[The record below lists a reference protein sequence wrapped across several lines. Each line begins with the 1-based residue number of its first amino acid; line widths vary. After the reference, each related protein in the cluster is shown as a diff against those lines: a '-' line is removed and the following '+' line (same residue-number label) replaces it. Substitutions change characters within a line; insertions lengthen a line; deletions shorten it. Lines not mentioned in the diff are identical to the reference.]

1 MTISDLEG
9 LISEPKL
16 VVIFL
21 RSEYA
26 YTLKVNEK
34 SDVYSFG
41 VVLMELVTGRRPVEP
56 EFGDRDI
63 VRWVSSKL
71 EKGDDLLEVFDSRV
85 GAQHHPNMAK
95 MFKVATACTQPL
107 PRMRPT
113 MREVVDRL
121 LEIHPPQIYKQSSLP
136 QNINLQGSRSTV
148 EFVHEEEIDGYL

>member
-1 MTISDLEG
+1 MTLSDLEG
-9 LISEPKL
+9 LISGPKL

-21 RSEYA
+21 LSEYA

-63 VRWVSSKL
+63 VRWASSKL
-71 EKGDDLLEVFDSRV
+71 EKGDDLLEFFDSRV
-85 GAQHHPNMAK
+85 GAQHHPDMAK

-148 EFVHEEEIDGYL
+148 EFVQEEEIDG

>member
-1 MTISDLEG
+1 MC
-9 LISEPKL
+9 
-16 VVIFL
+16 
-21 RSEYA
+21 SEYA

-56 EFGDRDI
+56 EFGDGDL
-63 VRWVSSKL
+63 VRWASSKL
-71 EKGDDLLEVFDSRV
+71 DKGDDLLGIFDSRV
-85 GAQHHPNMAK
+85 GAQHHPHMAK

-121 LEIHPPQIYKQSSLP
+121 LEIHPTQIYKQSSLP
-136 QNINLQGSRSTV
+136 QKIDSEGRRSTV
-148 EFVHEEEIDGYL
+148 EFVYKEETDG